1 MSALIDT
8 RPSDVAP
15 NALIV
20 NYPELPTALRDRLDV
35 VMPALTAV
43 AVAALVMGIATG
55 SAAAIVAGGFG
66 AVVLTR
72 ALMTLAQM
80 NATKPTDR

>member
-1 MSALIDT
+1 M
-8 RPSDVAP
+8 
-15 NALIV
+15 
-20 NYPELPTALRDRLDV
+20 
-35 VMPALTAV
+35 
-43 AVAALVMGIATG
+43 TG
-55 SAAAIVAGGFG
+55 TIINVAAIVAGGFG

>member
-1 MSALIDT
+1 
-8 RPSDVAP
+8 
-15 NALIV
+15 
-20 NYPELPTALRDRLDV
+20 
-35 VMPALTAV
+35 MPALTAV